1 MPIVEISLFSGRS
14 PEQKNELAK
23 AITEDFVRI
32 LNVKQESIQI
42 IFNEVDKSNWA
53 IAGQIFDYGK

>member
-14 PEQKNELAK
+14 PEQKNDLAK

>member
-14 PEQKNELAK
+14 PEQKNDLAK

-32 LNVKQESIQI
+32 LKVKQESIQI

>member
-14 PEQKNELAK
+14 PEQKNDLAK

-42 IFNEVDKSNWA
+42 IFNEVEKSNWA
-53 IAGQIFDYGK
+53 IAGQIFEHGK